1 MLWHFNQSSYPCRCL
16 YLPYNWLQRIE
27 HGISSVM
34 SRIGRSIACRVRLC
48 VEYSRICRSPPFG
61 ILLQCSS
68 AFSAVFSSVVSL
80 DLAAINSNTPI
91 AIGWWNLKNCERYH
105 QRHQQPLP
113 WRDCWSAAKSSSFF
127 WFQQNLHQI
136 PGFTEEHPLGTVP
149 GATWYYGWSSLVPC
163 GKWYHGATGN
173 RKIHQEYIPILD
185 FLWNIRK
192 AGELNHPFSG
202 KFGCIQPI
210 ILDTLDIISHVPIHI
225 ESRGS
230 RKPYDFSRCSTY
242 TGFSRSK
249 PNWRW
254 LLPGW

>member
-1 MLWHFNQSSYPCRCL
+1 MAYHLWCPELVGVLHAEWGYALNTAGYADHPLLESCSNALQHFLLYSVLL
-16 YLPYNWLQRIE
+16 YL
-27 HGISSVM
+27 ST
-34 SRIGRSIACRVRLC
+34 
-48 VEYSRICRSPPFG
+48 
-61 ILLQCSS
+61 LLQSIQTPPLLLVGETWKIVKGITNVTNS
-68 AFSAVFSSVVSL
+68 LSLGEIAEVLLKAAV
-80 DLAAINSNTPI
+80 
-91 AIGWWNLKNCERYH
+91 
-105 QRHQQPLP
+105 
-113 WRDCWSAAKSSSFF
+113 FF

-149 GATWYYGWSSLVPC
+149 GATWCYGWSSLVPC